1 MIDQWRI
8 AKLPRLVRGS
18 LVALLLAAL
27 VSITLLPAT
36 AHDGPHGDATPTP
49 PTATLPVTV
58 TDATGTEVTIT
69 DISRIIPLNGVT
81 AEILWDLGLGQNVV
95 GVDVTATYPDAYR
108 DYPIIGFGRQLAAE
122 GILALNPSVVI
133 GDTTAGPPEVIEQ
146 IRAAGV
152 PVVITEEFT
161 DLQAPIEK
169 IDAIAAALGVVEVGN
184 ALKAQVQEEVDAAL
198 ELASTATSHPRVLF
212 VYIRGTS
219 TQLIGGEGSGADTLI
234 TAAGGVDAGTEAGVK
249 GYVPV
254 SAEALV
260 TAAPDVILVMQS
272 GLDSIGGMEGFLQVP
287 GVAETPAG
295 ENKQILA
302 FDDQYLLGLG
312 PRLGAVLTD
321 LVYALHPELER
332 PATPAATPEAA

>member
-8 AKLPRLVRGS
+8 AKLPRLARGS

-27 VSITLLPAT
+27 VSMTLLPAT
-36 AHDGPHGDATPTP
+36 AHDGPHDDATPTP
-49 PTATLPVTV
+49 PTAILPVTV

-81 AEILWDLGLGQNVV
+81 AEILWELGLGQNVV
-95 GVDVTATYPDAYR
+95 GVDVTATYPEAYR
-108 DYPIIGFGRQLAAE
+108 EYPIIGFGRQLAAE
-122 GILALNPSVVI
+122 GILALNPTVVI

-161 DLQAPIEK
+161 DLQAPVEK
-169 IDAIAAALGVVEVGN
+169 IDAIAAALGVTEAGD
-184 ALKAQVQEEVDAAL
+184 ALKAQVQEEFDAAL
-198 ELASTATSHPRVLF
+198 ELAGTATSHPRVLF

-272 GLDSIGGMEGFLQVP
+272 GLDSIGGLEGFLQIP

-295 ENKQILA
+295 ESRQILA

>member
-1 MIDQWRI
+1 MLRF
-8 AKLPRLVRGS
+8 ARG
-18 LVALLLAAL
+18 LLFALLLAAL
-27 VSITLLPAT
+27 LPLTSHLAT
-36 AHDGPHGDATPTP
+36 AHEGPHGEATPTP
-49 PTATLPVTV
+49 PTATLPVTI
-58 TDATGTEVTIT
+58 TDATGAEVTVT

-81 AEILWDLGLGQNVV
+81 AEILWDLGLGPNVV

-108 DYPIIGFGRQLAAE
+108 EYPIIGFGRQLAAE
-122 GILALNPSVVI
+122 GILALNPTVVI

-152 PVVITEEFT
+152 PVVITREFT
-161 DLQAPIEK
+161 DLQAPFEK
-169 IDAIAAALGVVEVGN
+169 IEAIAAALGVTEAGD
-184 ALKAQVQEEVDAAL
+184 ALKAHVQEEVDAAI
-198 ELASTATSHPRVLF
+198 EVAKTATSQPRVLF

-234 TAAGGVDAGTEAGVK
+234 TAAGGIDAGTEAGVK

-260 TAAPDVILVMQS
+260 TASPDVILVMQS
-272 GLDSIGGMEGFLQVP
+272 GLDSIGGMEGFLQIP

-295 ENKQILA
+295 QNEQILA

-312 PRLGAVLTD
+312 PRLGAVVTD
-321 LVYALHPELER
+321 LTYALHPELER
-332 PATPAATPEAA
+332 PATPAATPGIV